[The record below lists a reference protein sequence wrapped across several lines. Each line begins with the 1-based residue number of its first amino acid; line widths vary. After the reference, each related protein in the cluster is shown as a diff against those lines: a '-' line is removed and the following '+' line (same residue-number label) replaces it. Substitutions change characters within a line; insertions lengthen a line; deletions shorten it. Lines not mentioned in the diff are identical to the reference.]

1 MRLQNFFDF
10 VTMAFIALLGAF
22 YIWMS
27 ARLMYN

>member
-1 MRLQNFFDF
+1 MKFQNFFDF

-27 ARLMYN
+27 AEVNS